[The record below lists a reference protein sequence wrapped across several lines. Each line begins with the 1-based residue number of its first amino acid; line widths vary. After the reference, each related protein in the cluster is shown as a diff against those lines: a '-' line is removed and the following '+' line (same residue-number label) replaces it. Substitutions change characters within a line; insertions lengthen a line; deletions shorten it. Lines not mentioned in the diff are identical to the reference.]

1 MLLLPHLWCNKP
13 FRWFRFPP
21 EPFVWTSRGITPSYK
36 MLMRAKFAGFL
47 LFSLMKDARG
57 KPVINSYALQVIL
70 TPSLLN
76 SFSLPFF
83 PKKSILGNVIPTIF
97 LIFLLSLRTPET
109 WLLEGIVFEVTHF
122 IKSNMWPF

>member
-1 MLLLPHLWCNKP
+1 
-13 FRWFRFPP
+13 
-21 EPFVWTSRGITPSYK
+21 
-36 MLMRAKFAGFL
+36 MRAKFAGFL